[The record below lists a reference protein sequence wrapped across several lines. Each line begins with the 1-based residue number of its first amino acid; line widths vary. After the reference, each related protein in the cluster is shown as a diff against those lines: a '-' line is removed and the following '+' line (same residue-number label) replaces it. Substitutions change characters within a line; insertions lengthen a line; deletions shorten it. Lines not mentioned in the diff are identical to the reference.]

1 MMKKYIV
8 FLAILIVSAGM
19 AVSAYSFPNFFY
31 PETSFRPISA
41 RTEAMGG
48 AGVATATGADAFF
61 MNPANLGAGRFSL
74 NLPSVSL
81 TVFNA
86 KGILDSGIIEDIQ
99 SGGDPETYLPT
110 VLNKYMGLVKAGK
123 GEVLTTDI
131 ATSFTGGGFGL
142 GLQLQEQLHSYSAD
156 GSITSDSFLAELNL
170 AATIGLGFRLDF
182 VPNVVSVDL
191 GASARFTYKA
201 FTNRIG
207 ANTILSLIDSD
218 DPATSLME
226 NTKVAAGWAV
236 PIDAGVN
243 VNLPLGLRVSGVARN
258 LNGMYTM
265 QSYAEMGTWLNDLA
279 ELGEME
285 SFYTGTTTDPT
296 DFTYTVPWTLDLG
309 FGWAPNLGSLG
320 RLVSP
325 TIAVDLVDFLGYME
339 LENPTDED
347 LWTRINVGAEVR
359 VLNMID
365 LRAGINK
372 GWKSVGVG
380 VDLLLLHADVSYYW
394 REYGLNIGDKP
405 LDALTV
411 RVNIG
416 VDGR

>member
-1 MMKKYIV
+1 MMKKYLV

-19 AVSAYSFPNFFY
+19 AVSAYSFPDFFY
-31 PETSFRPISA
+31 PETSFKPISA

-48 AGVATATGADAFF
+48 AGVATATGADALF

-74 NLPSVSL
+74 NLPSLSL

-99 SGGDPETYLPT
+99 SAEDPETVLPT
-110 VLNKYMGLVKAGK
+110 VLNKYMGLVKSGN

-131 ATSFTGGGFGL
+131 ATSFTGGGLGL
-142 GLQLQEQLHSYSAD
+142 GLQVQEQLHSYSGD
-156 GSITSDSFLAELNL
+156 GSITSDSFLAELNV
-170 AATIGLGFRLDF
+170 AATVGLGFRLDF
-182 VPNVVSVDL
+182 VPNVVSVDV

-201 FTNRIG
+201 YTNRVG
-207 ANTILSLIDSD
+207 ANSIIGLIDSV
-218 DPATSLME
+218 DPATSLLE

-243 VNLPLGLRVSGVARN
+243 VNLPMGLRVSGVARN

-265 QSYAEMGTWLNDLA
+265 QNYTEMGTWLNDLA
-279 ELGEME
+279 EMGEME
-285 SFYTGTTTDPT
+285 SVYTGTSTEPT
-296 DFTYTVPWTLDLG
+296 DFTYTVPWSLDLG
-309 FGWAPNLGSLG
+309 LGWAPDLGSLG
-320 RLVSP
+320 ALISP
-325 TIAVDLVDFLGYME
+325 TIAVDLVDLLGYME
-339 LENPTDED
+339 LENPTEED
-347 LWTRINVGAEVR
+347 LWTRVNAGAEVR
-359 VLNMID
+359 VLNMVD
-365 LRAGINK
+365 LRAGINQ

-380 VDLLLLHADVSYYW
+380 VDLLLIHVDAAYYW